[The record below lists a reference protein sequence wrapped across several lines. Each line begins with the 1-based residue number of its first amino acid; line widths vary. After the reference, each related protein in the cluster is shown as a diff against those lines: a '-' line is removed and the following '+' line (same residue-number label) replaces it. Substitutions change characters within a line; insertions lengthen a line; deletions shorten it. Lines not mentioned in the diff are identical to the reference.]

1 MSRCSKIRTWI
12 GPYADGELS
21 AVNTAQVR
29 EHVASCEGCRGEL
42 HKVTAMGRLIREGF
56 EAALQQEG
64 TDLDLLRQRIRL
76 EAEKIPRPLRR
87 PVSWTPGFRGRRV
100 LASLAAVVAL
110 VLSVTFTIY
119 KSPEPVLK
127 TALSNECIVD
137 SVDGGD
143 RTVILYKTHASK
155 MTVIWVAASQD
166 A

>member
-1 MSRCSKIRTWI
+1 MSRCSKIESWI

-21 AVNTAQVR
+21 TVKAAQVT
-29 EHVASCEGCRGEL
+29 EHLASCEQCRGEL
-42 HKVTAMGRLIREGF
+42 DRLTAMGNLIREGF
-56 EAALQQEG
+56 ETALYNERV
-64 TDLDLLRQRIRL
+64 DFDLLRQRIRVGS
-76 EAEKIPRPLRR
+76 ERGPDPVRR

-100 LASLAAVVAL
+100 LVSLAAVIAL

-119 KSPEPVLK
+119 KSPKPVIE

-143 RTVILYKTHASK
+143 RTVIMYKTHVSE

>member
-1 MSRCSKIRTWI
+1 MSRCSKIEGWI
-12 GPYADGELS
+12 GAYSDGELS
-21 AVNTAQVR
+21 TAKAAQVT
-29 EHVASCEGCRGEL
+29 EHMASCERCRGEFDRL
-42 HKVTAMGRLIREGF
+42 KAMGNLIREGF
-56 EAALQQEG
+56 EAALHNEAV
-64 TDLDLLRQRIRL
+64 DFDLLRQRIRVG
-76 EAEKIPRPLRR
+76 AERGPDPVRR

-119 KSPEPVLK
+119 KSPEPVIE

-143 RTVILYKTHASK
+143 RTVIMYKTHASE
-155 MTVIWVAASQD
+155 MTVIWVAGSQD